1 MSFRFPTAP
10 ELTDEQRAVLELP
23 LDGRALIAGPPG
35 TGKTVLALARTR
47 QAVEAGRKPTFLV
60 YNNPLRAMIQGEA
73 SGLGVDER
81 VHTYHSWVGRMF
93 RTVTGKVAPKIAEY
107 VYDWPAIAHHAGE
120 ILEARDRLDIEDVI
134 VDEAQDLPKDF
145 FALLHG
151 IGTNLTVF
159 ADENQTLTSVNSSL
173 AELKTALVGPR
184 QMMVT
189 RNFRN
194 TRPVATLAQHFYT
207 GISTGIPS
215 LPERPGAVPRLVRC
229 DDIRTF
235 ARAVCRVALIP
246 PQRDDI
252 GVLTRKT
259 DDRDAVFDC
268 IAAELWPVAEDLA
281 ATRDPASA
289 KEIRT
294 RAERIRSSVHRY
306 VRGQS
311 PPPLHAEGIF
321 VMTHQSGKGLEFDST
336 FVWLDGM
343 RKVPDTAAMMSLYV
357 LSTRPRHELYL
368 AWRGLRGRSDS
379 SGVPPWLTSIPDE
392 ELQRVRAKP

>member
-1 MSFRFPTAP
+1 
-10 ELTDEQRAVLELP
+10 
-23 LDGRALIAGPPG
+23 
-35 TGKTVLALARTR
+35 
-47 QAVEAGRKPTFLV
+47 
-60 YNNPLRAMIQGEA
+60 MIQGQA
-73 SGLGVDER
+73 SGLGIEDR
-81 VHTYHSWVGRMF
+81 VHTYHSWVGRMW
-93 RTVTGKVAPKIAEY
+93 RTVAGRAAPQIEPY
-107 VYDWPAIAHHAGE
+107 IFDWPAIAQQAGG

-159 ADENQTLTSVNSSL
+159 ADENQTLTTVNSSL
-173 AELKTALVGPR
+173 AELKSALVGPKE
-184 QMMVT
+184 MKVT
-189 RNFRN
+189 R
-194 TRPVATLAQHFYT
+194 TVAKLAQHFYT
-207 GISTGIPS
+207 GTSTGIPS
-215 LPERPGAVPRLVRC
+215 LPERPGSVPRLVRC
-229 DDIRTF
+229 DDIRIF
-235 ARAVCRVALIP
+235 ARSVCRVALIP

-252 GVLTRKT
+252 GVLTRTT
-259 DDRDAVFDC
+259 DDRDAVFDG
-268 IAAELWPVAEDLA
+268 IAAELWPVAEELA

-289 KEIRT
+289 NQVRT
-294 RAERIRSSVHRY
+294 RAKRIRSSIHRY
-306 VRGQS
+306 VRGQT

-321 VMTHQSGKGLEFDST
+321 VMTHQSGKGLEFDAT

-343 RKVPDTAAMMSLYV
+343 RNVPDTAAMMSLYV